1 VRFRRLSVALTMVG
15 AKWARRGS
23 AAEIGLLV
31 AASTATA
38 CGYHPVYGAGATERL
53 HVMLVRARVPDPI
66 ASEEVASGMREGLA
80 QAGAL
85 APGDGFPRAEIEV
98 LKSDESSEAMTVGT
112 AGPVA
117 RATDVGIL
125 ARAWVVSDAGGQ
137 RVRDTGDIH
146 ADEVIAVDRIQG
158 VLDPRGA
165 GFREADALRAAAR
178 RLGHKLASKL
188 LGDAAASEEPVRMP

>member
-1 VRFRRLSVALTMVG
+1 MVE

>member
-1 VRFRRLSVALTMVG
+1 LRFRRLSVALSTLG

-23 AAEIGLLV
+23 AAEFGLLV
-31 AASTATA
+31 AASTAGA
-38 CGYHPVYGAGATERL
+38 CGYHPVYGAGPTERL
-53 HVMLVRARVPDPI
+53 HVMLVRARVPDPV

-80 QAGAL
+80 QAGSL

-98 LKSDESSEAMTVGT
+98 LKTDESSEAMTVGT
-112 AGPVA
+112 TGPMA

-125 ARAWVVSDAGGQ
+125 ARAWVVSNAGGQ
-137 RVRDTGDIH
+137 RERDTGDIR

-158 VLDPRGA
+158 VLDPRGSA
-165 GFREADALRAAAR
+165 FHEADALRAAAR
-178 RLGHKLASKL
+178 RLGLKLASKL